1 MTTLNFSRESL
12 WRTIKCYALI
22 SLGVILYA
30 FAVTAVF
37 EPAGIMTGG
46 MAGLGMLVNYATG
59 GFVPI
64 AYTMFIA
71 NGVLLAIAF
80 FMIGG
85 SFGTKTIYAIFL
97 ISLVIGLMEKLQPL
111 LLAQL
116 GQETLLRLHNDKL
129 LSAILGGAMAGAG
142 ITIILGRGG
151 SSGGVDIVAMII
163 NKYRNVSYG
172 RVIVMCDF
180 IILGSSVFVF
190 KDIAAAIYGYLSV
203 ATFGWTVDTMLA
215 GNKQSSQIFII
226 SRNWEQIA
234 ARISTEVRRGV
245 TLLEGE
251 GWHTREHKK
260 MVMVVCR
267 KNETQTLF
275 RVIKECDPDAFIT
288 VASVMGVYGLGFE
301 TLKK

>member
-1 MTTLNFSRESL
+1 MDFQVNITRESI
-12 WRTIKCYALI
+12 WRTMRSYVLI
-22 SLGVILYA
+22 SLGVLLYA

-37 EPAGIMTGG
+37 KPADIMTGG
-46 MAGLGMLVNYATG
+46 MAGLGILINYATG

-64 AYTMFIA
+64 AYTMFIG
-71 NGVLLAIAF
+71 NGILLAIAF

-85 SFGTKTIYAIFL
+85 SFGAKTIYAIFF
-97 ISLVIGLMEKLQPL
+97 ISLSMGLMEQFVPPL
-111 LLAQL
+111 LLHL
-116 GQETLLRLHNDKL
+116 EHDKL

-142 ITIILGRGG
+142 ITIILGQGG

-172 RVIVMCDF
+172 KMIVLCDF

-190 KDIAAAIYGYLSV
+190 KDIAAAIYGYVSV
-203 ATFGWTVDTMLA
+203 ATFGWIVDMLLA
-215 GNKQSSQIFII
+215 GNKQSSQIFIV
-226 SRNWEQIA
+226 SKHYERIA
-234 ARISTEVRRGV
+234 ERISHEVRRGV

-251 GWHTREHKK
+251 GWYTKDRMK

-267 KNETQTLF
+267 KNETQILF
-275 RVIKECDPDAFIT
+275 RIIKECDPDAFIT